1 MQPVYHHFAYTVCV
15 RLATGV
21 IPAGHLAPGLHEV
34 GVGACPKQL
43 TSFPGVI
50 LTDRG

>member
-1 MQPVYHHFAYTVCV
+1 MQTVYHPVAYTVRV
-15 RLATGV
+15 RLATGI
-21 IPAGHLAPGLHEV
+21 IPAGHPATGLHEV

-50 LTDRG
+50 LTDGG